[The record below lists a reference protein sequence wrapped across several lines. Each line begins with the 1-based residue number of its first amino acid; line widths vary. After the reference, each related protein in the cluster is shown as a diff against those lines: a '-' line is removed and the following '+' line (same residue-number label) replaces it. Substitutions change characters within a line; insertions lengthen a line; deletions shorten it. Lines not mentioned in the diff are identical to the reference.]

1 MSFQFIEFPS
11 EWGGEQFWDAFHER
25 FPGFQFI
32 EFPSEWGGKINN
44 PSMGCTSGF
53 QFIEFPS
60 EWGVAFSQLSS
71 GKTVLFPIY

>member
-32 EFPSEWGGKINN
+32 EFPSEWGG
-44 PSMGCTSGF
+44 
-53 QFIEFPS
+53 S
-60 EWGVAFSQLSS
+60 EISLVG
-71 GKTVLFPIY
+71 G